1 MNRDADA
8 TSNDPKGF
16 SQSFPQDVWDWLFP
30 NPASD
35 NFGVPSGEGTTDLL
49 GSDGSG
55 DSERN
60 VNSGN
65 QRNADTQNV
74 MLTNL
79 SQPNLSSTQSD
90 VEASTQSHVGDTVSF
105 EFGEMS
111 AVQDRF
117 HALLKRRL
125 RDEIERNPPLFPWE
139 SDICDYEPEVLDW
152 EPSQLVPVSIWLK
165 QIQERLPVPMSDQMV
180 AELFSRC
187 QTVVHGSLQQGAKLV
202 QAVESLFP
210 GQDQTLNYLARL
222 VLTPSFRDGSDKL
235 QTDGFPSHY
244 DVATPEQQMA
254 LSLIAVSEILESLTL
269 HVSATSPNATR
280 QWATSTGDIQVTV
293 QYQEQ
298 HQGQQ
303 VSRLR
308 VESLVP
314 CQGHLTLQGMAG
326 ETMTHRD
333 DAGCM
338 SLELF
343 DVEPNQTYRLTVQLA
358 DGAKSPLVFS
368 IQVDS

>member
-1 MNRDADA
+1 MNRDAEDT
-8 TSNDPKGF
+8 TSNGPKEF
-16 SQSFPQDVWDWLFP
+16 SQSSPQDLWNLLFS

-35 NFGVPSGEGTTDLL
+35 NFSMPSGEGTTDLL
-49 GSDGSG
+49 GSNRSG

-60 VNSGN
+60 VALENQCNS
-65 QRNADTQNV
+65 DTQNV

-79 SQPNLSSTQSD
+79 SQPNPS
-90 VEASTQSHVGDTVSF
+90 STQSHVGDTVSF

-139 SDICDYEPEVLDW
+139 SDLCDYEPEVLDW
-152 EPSQLVPVSIWLK
+152 EPAQLVPVSIWLK
-165 QIQERLPVPMSDQMV
+165 QIQERLPVPMSDQLL
-180 AELFSRC
+180 ADLFSRC
-187 QTVVHGSLQQGAKLV
+187 QDVVHGSLQQGAKLV
-202 QAVESLFP
+202 QAVETLFP
-210 GQDQTLNYLARL
+210 GQEQTLNYLARL

-235 QTDGFPSHY
+235 QTDGFPNHY
-244 DVATPEQQMA
+244 NVATTEQQMA

-269 HVSATSPNATR
+269 HVSATSSNATR
-280 QWATSTGDIQVTV
+280 QWATSTGDIQVSV
-293 QYQEQ
+293 QYQDQ
-298 HQGQQ
+298 HQEQQ
-303 VSRLR
+303 LSRLR
-308 VESLVP
+308 VESLIP
-314 CQGHLTLQGMAG
+314 CPGHLTLQGMAG

-368 IQVDS
+368 IQVDA

>member
-8 TSNDPKGF
+8 TSNAPKGF

-30 NPASD
+30 PTSD
-35 NFGVPSGEGTTDLL
+35 NFVEPSGEGTVDLV
-49 GSDGSG
+49 GSDGSE
-55 DSERN
+55 DSDRN
-60 VNSGN
+60 VNSVN
-65 QRNADTQNV
+65 QLNADTQNV

-79 SQPNLSSTQSD
+79 SQPNPS
-90 VEASTQSHVGDTVSF
+90 STQSHVGDTVSF

-139 SDICDYEPEVLDW
+139 SDLCDYEPEVLDW
-152 EPSQLVPVSIWLK
+152 EPAQLVPVSIWLK
-165 QIQERLPVPMSDQMV
+165 QIQERLPVPMSDQLL
-180 AELFSRC
+180 ADLFSRC
-187 QTVVHGSLQQGAKLV
+187 QEVVHGSLQQGTKLV

-210 GQDQTLNYLARL
+210 GQEQTLNYLARL

-235 QTDGFPSHY
+235 RTDGFPTHY

-269 HVSATSPNATR
+269 HVSADSPNSTR
-280 QWATSTGDIQVTV
+280 QWTTSTGDIQVSV
-293 QYQEQ
+293 QYQD
-298 HQGQQ
+298 QGQQ
-303 VSRLR
+303 TSRLR
-308 VESLVP
+308 VESQVP
-314 CQGHLTLQGMAG
+314 CPGHLTLQGMAG

-338 SLELF
+338 SVELF

-368 IQVDS
+368 IQVDD

>member
-8 TSNDPKGF
+8 TSNAPQGD
-16 SQSFPQDVWDWLFP
+16 SQSFPQDVWNWLFP

-35 NFGVPSGEGTTDLL
+35 NFSMPSGEGTNDLF

-55 DSERN
+55 DADRN
-60 VNSGN
+60 VDSGH
-65 QRNADTQNV
+65 QHNADTQNV

-79 SQPNLSSTQSD
+79 SQPNLTS
-90 VEASTQSHVGDTVSF
+90 STQSHVGDTVSF

-139 SDICDYEPEVLDW
+139 SDLCDYEPEVLDW
-152 EPSQLVPVSIWLK
+152 EPTQLVPVSIWLK
-165 QIQERLPVPMSDQMV
+165 QVQERLPVPMSDQLL
-180 AELFSRC
+180 ADLFSRC
-187 QTVVHGSLQQGAKLV
+187 QDVVHGSLQQGVKLV

-210 GQDQTLNYLARL
+210 GQEQTLNYLARL

-235 QTDGFPSHY
+235 RTEGFPSHY

-280 QWATSTGDIQVTV
+280 QWATSTGDIQVSV
-293 QYQEQ
+293 QYQDQ

-314 CQGHLTLQGMAG
+314 CPGHLTLQGMAG

-333 DAGCM
+333 EAGCM
-338 SLELF
+338 SVELF

-368 IQVDS
+368 IQVDG